1 MLEKNEGAT
10 FETELLASGES
21 KGYRSLCLLEFFM
34 AAVVVDVY
42 FSSLQ

>member
-1 MLEKNEGAT
+1 MLGENDAKLENEH
-10 FETELLASGES
+10 LASEES
-21 KGYRSLCLLEFFM
+21 KGYRYLSVFFM